1 MDKYIEQ
8 NNYQLKSNKREHVEI
23 TTNNEVEFQEKKVNT
38 SNSNDIQS
46 IMQRINRLL
55 VGSEYFK

>member
-1 MDKYIEQ
+1 MKP
-8 NNYQLKSNKREHVEI
+8 NKREHVEI
-23 TTNNEVEFQEKKVNT
+23 TTNKEVEFQEKKVNT

-46 IMQRINRLL
+46 IMQRINQLL

>member
-1 MDKYIEQ
+1 M
-8 NNYQLKSNKREHVEI
+8 KSNKREHVEI
-23 TTNNEVEFQEKKVNT
+23 TTNKEVEFQEKKVNT

-55 VGSEYFK
+55 VGSGYFK

>member
-1 MDKYIEQ
+1 M
-8 NNYQLKSNKREHVEI
+8 KSNKREHVDKI
-23 TTNNEVEFQEKKVNT
+23 TNKEVEFQEKKVNT
-38 SNSNDIQS
+38 SNPNDIQS

>member
-1 MDKYIEQ
+1 M
-8 NNYQLKSNKREHVEI
+8 KSNKREHVDII
-23 TTNNEVEFQEKKVNT
+23 TNKEVEFQEKKVNI
-38 SNSNDIQS
+38 SNPNDIQS

>member
-1 MDKYIEQ
+1 M
-8 NNYQLKSNKREHVEI
+8 KSNKREHVEI

-55 VGSEYFK
+55 VGSDYFK

>member
-1 MDKYIEQ
+1 M
-8 NNYQLKSNKREHVEI
+8 KSNKREHVDII
-23 TTNNEVEFQEKKVNT
+23 TNKEVEFQEKKVNT
-38 SNSNDIQS
+38 SNPNDIQS

>member
-1 MDKYIEQ
+1 M
-8 NNYQLKSNKREHVEI
+8 KSNKREHVEI